1 MKVYR
6 YYCRFRPPMP
16 GAIPREGLVNIAS
29 FDYPQEFTGKKGR
42 VGCWG
47 WAEYSRPLTEKEI
60 HDYELAASPNNPLEY
75 Q

>member
-16 GAIPREGLVNIAS
+16 GAIPREGLEHVAS
-29 FDYPQEFTGKKGR
+29 FDYPQSFNG

-47 WAEYSRPLTEKEI
+47 WAEYRRPLTDKEI
-60 HDYELAASPNNPLEY
+60 NDYELVESKNNPLEY
-75 Q
+75 P